1 MKLSEMSSEVEDL
14 VRWRL
19 RVQSA
24 GNGAKPDCSGQGRE
38 ETGNPLEEF

>member
-1 MKLSEMSSEVEDL
+1 MSSEVEYL

-19 RVQSA
+19 RMQSA
-24 GNGAKPDCSGQGRE
+24 GNGAEPDCNGQGRE